1 MPLICQ
7 KCNSPI
13 PENNK
18 FCGSCGEPVEELLDA
33 TPLNEVTEESSV
45 ETLSLDE
52 LLTGETIQ
60 QSPWA
65 WMLPIIP
72 WMIFLVISI
81 FVDVLT
87 FGTLQLLIMVL
98 FVGPRWLSWRK
109 TAFILTEDHVT
120 IRRGTLTG
128 VDEVSIAIANL
139 KEISQNPGILG
150 QSLGYTTISLVLKD
164 ARSANLSYV
173 PIQST
178 IQEYLENRLT
188 NTN

>member
-7 KCNSPI
+7 KCNSTI

-18 FCGSCGEPVEELLDA
+18 FCGSCGEPIEELLDA
-33 TPLNEVTEESSV
+33 TPLNEVTEESSE

-87 FGTLQLLIMVL
+87 F
-98 FVGPRWLSWRK
+98 
-109 TAFILTEDHVT
+109 AYN
-120 IRRGTLTG
+120 
-128 VDEVSIAIANL
+128 AIIFSSKL
-139 KEISQNPGILG
+139 VV
-150 QSLGYTTISLVLKD
+150 LGY
-164 ARSANLSYV
+164 
-173 PIQST
+173 
-178 IQEYLENRLT
+178 
-188 NTN
+188 